1 MGKGLMKAGPFLI
14 QKMAVTGRFLKLPF
28 LAREIFPYLNYIP
41 FPLGTLFAVV
51 SCLESSAC
59 FLGVFIFRHLYQPT
73 SDVFPGFSFVIG
85 AFLLIIP
92 AVLVGYVKL
101 APCLVVFPPF
111 KAPFCDLD
119 SSWTAVPIT
128 ILLWNFKYRTT
139 TSSCKP
145 ALNFCC
151 IDIILRLNNIL

>member
-1 MGKGLMKAGPFLI
+1 MKAGPFLI

-41 FPLGTLFAVV
+41 FLLGTLFAVV

-59 FLGVFIFRHLYQPT
+59 FLGVFIFRHLYQPS

-92 AVLVGYVKL
+92 AVLVGYVNWHHVLLCFLHLK
-101 APCLVVFPPF
+101 PPF
-111 KAPFCDLD
+111 
-119 SSWTAVPIT
+119 V
-128 ILLWNFKYRTT
+128 ILIPLEQLCQLQYYCEISNTE
-139 TSSCKP
+139 P
-145 ALNFCC
+145 PLHLANQP
-151 IDIILRLNNIL
+151 